1 MRIESVRKIQKS
13 IEAMKSMNLI
23 EIQKNIFKLACE
35 KLRKL

>member
-1 MRIESVRKIQKS
+1 MSKKKDKKS
-13 IEAMKSMNLI
+13 IGAMKSMNLI